1 MRQGSPLL
9 FDSAQAEFATRRNL
23 RTAYSEVLPILT
35 STLTLTAAH
44 CGRLLTCSTAATNFT
59 ITVPSAS
66 VLGNGYLVSIRKTD
80 IGTGTVTVLSGSVLT
95 TLRFRHDT
103 VTLLSDGT
111 NWQLLEKPTTDT
123 RPAITMTV
131 GGITTIDT
139 TLFGRFQKI
148 NIPVNSFTG
157 ATTEN
162 NTFRIINAEVGQV
175 IRLFALRDGT
185 AGTKTVNFADA
196 GFTYRKTWSAGAF
209 TFPVNQRHR
218 FRIEMTAITE
228 FYVEQQR
235 NF

>member
-1 MRQGSPLL
+1 MRNGAPLR

-23 RTAYSEVLPILT
+23 RTAYSEVLPVLS
-35 STLTLTAAH
+35 STLTLTAEH

-59 ITVPSAS
+59 ITLPSAT

-80 IGTGTVTVLSGSVLT
+80 IGTGTVTVQSGSILT
-95 TLRFRHDT
+95 ALRFRHDT
-103 VTLLSDGT
+103 VTLLSDGA
-111 NWQLLEKPTTDT
+111 NWQLLDCPTTDV

-131 GGITTIDT
+131 NGITTIDA

-162 NTFRIINAEVGQV
+162 NTFRIINAEVGQ
-175 IRLFALRDGT
+175 IINLFTLRDAT

-196 GFTYRKTWSAGAF
+196 GFTYRKTWGAG
-209 TFPVNQRHR
+209 TFAVPVSQRHR
-218 FRIEMTAITE
+218 FNVEMTGLNE
-228 FYVEQQR
+228 FYVQQQR

>member
-1 MRQGSPLL
+1 MR
-9 FDSAQAEFATRRNL
+9 FDSVQAETATRRNL
-23 RTAYSEVLPILT
+23 RAAYSEVLPVLT
-35 STLTLTAAH
+35 STLTLTATH

-66 VLGNGYLVSIRKTD
+66 VLGNGYFISIRKTD
-80 IGTGTVTVLSGSVLT
+80 IGTGTVTVQSASILA
-95 TLRFRHDT
+95 TLRFRYDT

-111 NWQLLEKPTTDT
+111 NWQLLEIPTTDV
-123 RPAITMTV
+123 RPAITMTLN
-131 GGITTIDT
+131 GITTIDA
-139 TLFGRFQKI
+139 TLFGRFAKI

-157 ATTEN
+157 ATAEN

-175 IRLFALRDGT
+175 LQLFALRDAT

-196 GFTYRKTWSAGAF
+196 GFTYRKTWGAGAF

-218 FRIEMTAITE
+218 FSLEMTSLNE
-228 FYVEQQR
+228 FYVQQQR